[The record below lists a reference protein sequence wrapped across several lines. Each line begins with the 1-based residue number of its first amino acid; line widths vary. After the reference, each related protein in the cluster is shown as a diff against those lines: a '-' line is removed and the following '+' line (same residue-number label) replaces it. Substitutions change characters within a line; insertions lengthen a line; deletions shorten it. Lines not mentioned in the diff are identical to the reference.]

1 MKNNISILLKNQIFI
16 IMSLIVISLLIVIF
30 DFFSFAGI
38 LYFSVKH
45 YFIFS
50 AILIVL
56 NLFLK
61 SVSFQF
67 LYLFL
72 RQSSNKNISSFAN
85 RWRIDNNVKLKVL
98 IFTFLYLLC
107 PLIVLNFGCVNIFIA
122 LNNAFLTVLSSC
134 VFIIPVVILV
144 FSLFLLYFVW
154 FLFDLFKNKK
164 YKNEQS
170 KKENLIQVSDD
181 DRISNLKS
189 IKTSS
194 MIFLCSLT
202 NNVYLLNKI
211 FKFKKYLNSINLKEE
226 VLSNK
231 SIMNI
236 FFVCILS
243 IIICVLSSFNMYR
256 INCFILYVLYLILSI
271 IFSYYTYLFV
281 NKSLKIIENY
291 ALEKYNI
298 DLRYDR
304 IYAFLFG
311 IFYLNYAINTYKD
324 RLTGNYNFKKMLLTT
339 KSNYILL
346 LVSLFF
352 VCLIIYLYVLSLHS
366 SGSPM

>member
-1 MKNNISILLKNQIFI
+1 MNISTLFKNQIFI
-16 IMSLIVISLLIVIF
+16 IMSLIAISLLIVIF

-50 AILIVL
+50 AILVVL

-98 IFTFLYLLC
+98 IFTLLYLLC
-107 PLIVLNFGCVNIFIA
+107 PLVVLNFGCVNIFIA

-181 DRISNLKS
+181 VI
-189 IKTSS
+189 
-194 MIFLCSLT
+194 
-202 NNVYLLNKI
+202 
-211 FKFKKYLNSINLKEE
+211 
-226 VLSNK
+226 
-231 SIMNI
+231 
-236 FFVCILS
+236 
-243 IIICVLSSFNMYR
+243 
-256 INCFILYVLYLILSI
+256 
-271 IFSYYTYLFV
+271 
-281 NKSLKIIENY
+281 
-291 ALEKYNI
+291 
-298 DLRYDR
+298 
-304 IYAFLFG
+304 
-311 IFYLNYAINTYKD
+311 
-324 RLTGNYNFKKMLLTT
+324 
-339 KSNYILL
+339 
-346 LVSLFF
+346 
-352 VCLIIYLYVLSLHS
+352 
-366 SGSPM
+366 

>member
-1 MKNNISILLKNQIFI
+1 MNISTLFKNQIFI

-38 LYFSVKH
+38 LYFYVKH

-50 AILIVL
+50 AILVVF
-56 NLFLK
+56 NLLLK

-85 RWRIDNNVKLKVL
+85 KWRIDNNVKLKVL
-98 IFTFLYLLC
+98 IFTLLYLLC
-107 PLIVLNFGCVNIFIA
+107 PLIVLNFGCVNIFMA

-144 FSLFLLYFVW
+144 FSLLLLYFVW

-164 YKNEQS
+164 YKNKQS

-181 DRISNLKS
+181 DRISKLKS

-202 NNVYLLNKI
+202 NNVYLLYKI
-211 FKFKKYLNSINLKEE
+211 LKFKKSLNSINLKEE
-226 VLSNK
+226 VLFNK

-243 IIICVLSSFNMYR
+243 IILCVLSSFNIYR

-271 IFSYYTYLFV
+271 NFSYYIYLFV
-281 NKSLKIIENY
+281 DKSLKIIENY
-291 ALEKYNI
+291 ALKKYNI

-346 LVSLFF
+346 FVALFF
-352 VCLIIYLYVLSLHS
+352 VFLIIYLYVLSLHS
-366 SGSPM
+366 SGTPM

>member
-1 MKNNISILLKNQIFI
+1 
-16 IMSLIVISLLIVIF
+16 
-30 DFFSFAGI
+30 
-38 LYFSVKH
+38 
-45 YFIFS
+45 
-50 AILIVL
+50 
-56 NLFLK
+56 
-61 SVSFQF
+61 
-67 LYLFL
+67 
-72 RQSSNKNISSFAN
+72 
-85 RWRIDNNVKLKVL
+85 
-98 IFTFLYLLC
+98 
-107 PLIVLNFGCVNIFIA
+107 
-122 LNNAFLTVLSSC
+122 
-134 VFIIPVVILV
+134 
-144 FSLFLLYFVW
+144 
-154 FLFDLFKNKK
+154 
-164 YKNEQS
+164 
-170 KKENLIQVSDD
+170 
-181 DRISNLKS
+181 
-189 IKTSS
+189 

-202 NNVYLLNKI
+202 NNVYLLYKI

-236 FFVCILS
+236 LFVCILS

-291 ALEKYNI
+291 AFEKYNI